1 MGEGNHMSGRRA
13 QGVQIN
19 NRHNELTIIG
29 LMSLVYTSD
38 NLEKFQIFFFLEAF
52 CDITPRQVE

>member
-1 MGEGNHMSGRRA
+1 MSGRRA